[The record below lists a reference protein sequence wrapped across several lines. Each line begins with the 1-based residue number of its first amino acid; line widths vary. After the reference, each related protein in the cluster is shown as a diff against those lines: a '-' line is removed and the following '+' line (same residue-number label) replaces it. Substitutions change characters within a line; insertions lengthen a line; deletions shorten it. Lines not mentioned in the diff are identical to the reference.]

1 MTIISAVLVAALAQ
15 TVATPGQ
22 HPAAAP
28 AQVPVQPTPMPA
40 QGGQQPARPAPL
52 TRTELMNN
60 LQGFNIVL
68 LVGESQSS
76 GPSIED
82 VPAAARKALADM
94 KEFLPFKN
102 YRVLDSQWTSCCSNP
117 GGSWISGRL
126 QGVTAAHSG
135 NEMRLVPRTYS
146 FRLNASAGS
155 RLHVIFT

>member
-94 KEFLPFKN
+94 KEFLPFKI
-102 YRVLDSQWTSCCSNP
+102 TGCS
-117 GGSWISGRL
+117 IRSGPH
-126 QGVTAAHSG
+126 AARIPVG
-135 NEMRLVPRTYS
+135 
-146 FRLNASAGS
+146 AGS
-155 RLHVIFT
+155 RADCRE